1 MITNHAP
8 SPDNADRPDG
18 VGGETP
24 PNPRA
29 PRPAGAP
36 PPAPA
41 PADERINILLVDDEP
56 KNLTAL
62 KSVLDDPGYRLVT
75 AESADQALLALVVEE
90 FALLVLDIQM
100 PVMNGFELAQMIKQR
115 KKTASVPIIFLTAYY
130 SEDQHILEGY
140 GTGAVDYL
148 HKPVNTAILRSKVAV
163 FAELHRKTRELAH
176 ANRSLL
182 AEVGERRRVQEQLQR
197 LNNELEH
204 RVQERTASLL
214 RSEAFSRGVVESS
227 ADCFKVFSLD
237 GRLQWINENGKRLL
251 EVQDF
256 DALRGCD
263 WSSFWRR
270 GDVEGQ
276 AESALAAARSG
287 GAGRFRGYCPTLAGT
302 PRWWD
307 VVVTPIPG
315 PDGAPEQLLCVSRDV
330 TEQRDAEEA
339 LRASEQQFRFLA
351 DSIPQLVWTA
361 TPEGRLAFANRRW
374 YEFTGVAPGHEA
386 YAWREICHPD
396 DLQATADAWERAV
409 RTGDAYTRE
418 HRIRRLDGEYRWLLS
433 RAYAQKD
440 ADGAVV
446 QWFGTATDITD
457 LKQAQGALEE
467 ADRRKDEFLA
477 MLAHELRNPLAPIRN
492 ALEILRLTGSQRAE
506 LVAARDLIERQ
517 VQHMVRL
524 VDDLL
529 DVSRVS
535 RGKITLQK
543 EPVDLA
549 AAVRQAV
556 EMSQPLIDSRRHELT
571 VALPGEP
578 VPVEGDF
585 TRLAQVALNLLNN
598 AAKYTDP
605 GGRIWLS
612 VEKAL
617 SGPPRPRF
625 GGEGSGVRGP
635 EAQPQAEP
643 LTPDSSPPSTGARGE
658 WAVLRIR
665 DTGRGVDP
673 AALRSLFD
681 LFYQVDRT
689 IDRSD
694 GGLGIGLSLVKNL
707 VQLHGG
713 TVEAHSAGRGRGSE
727 FIVRLPCLPPEAAD
741 QAGAPA
747 AAPARPPRG
756 ARVLVVDDNR
766 DSADSMALM
775 LRLEGHQVET
785 AYDGKR
791 AVEAAL
797 EGRPEVVLLDIGLP
811 GLDGYQACEAMRSG
825 GLADTLIVAMTG
837 YGQEEDRR
845 RSYEAGFDSH
855 HVKPVDVRLIRELVA
870 RQAEVRQRGG

>member
-8 SPDNADRPDG
+8 SPDNADRPD
-18 VGGETP
+18 
-24 PNPRA
+24 A

-276 AESALAAARSG
+276 AESALAAARAG

-330 TEQRDAEEA
+330 TEQREAEEA

-361 TPEGRLAFANRRW
+361 APDGRLAFANRRW

-440 ADGAVV
+440 PEGAVV

-556 EMSQPLIDSRRHELT
+556 EMSQPLIDARRHELT

-585 TRLAQVALNLLNN
+585 TRLAQVALNLVNN

-605 GGRIWLS
+605 GGAIWLA
-612 VEKAL
+612 VEK
-617 SGPPRPRF
+617 
-625 GGEGSGVRGP
+625 EGDR
-635 EAQPQAEP
+635 AI
-643 LTPDSSPPSTGARGE
+643 
-658 WAVLRIR
+658 LRVR

-673 AALRSLFD
+673 AALKSLFD

-727 FIVRLPCLPPEAAD
+727 FVVRLPCLPPAHAD
-741 QAGAPA
+741 AAGAPA
-747 AAPARPPRG
+747 AAAARPPRG